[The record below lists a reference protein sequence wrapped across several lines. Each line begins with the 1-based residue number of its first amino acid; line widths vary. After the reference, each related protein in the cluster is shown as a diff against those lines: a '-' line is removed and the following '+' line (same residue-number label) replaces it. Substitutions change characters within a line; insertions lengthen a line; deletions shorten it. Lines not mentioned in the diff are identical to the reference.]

1 MSLHAV
7 RHERILEL
15 LDETA
20 SVRVSRLAKQLEV
33 SEMTVRRDLQLLEEQ
48 GKLRRVHGGA
58 VLTAPLALEPAST
71 RAARQQAEK
80 ESIADLA
87 AGFIAPDMN
96 VYIGGGST
104 TRPLADRA
112 TLGPAARFTTN
123 SIAIAETISDQ
134 SPRDVHLLGG
144 ALRAGARTM
153 IGPETIEMIERR
165 LFDVVFIG
173 ITAID
178 AEEGFLEPTEWHA
191 WLVRTLKRRAGKMI
205 VLADHRKFDARSD
218 FRVLAFDE
226 ANVLITDRQPL
237 QNHAEQMAD
246 TGLDVLWPS
255 ART

>member
-20 SVRVSRLAKQLEV
+20 SVRVSRLAMQLEV
-33 SEMTVRRDLQLLEEQ
+33 SEMTVRRDLQMLEEQ

-58 VLTAPLALEPAST
+58 VLTAPVKLEAASI

-80 ESIADLA
+80 ERIAELA
-87 AGFIAPDMN
+87 AGLIEPDMN

-112 TLGPAARFTTN
+112 ALGPAARFTTN
-123 SIAIAETISDQ
+123 SIAIAEAISDK

-144 ALRAGARTM
+144 ALRADARTM

-165 LFDVVFIG
+165 LFDVVFVG

-178 AEEGFLEPTEWHA
+178 STEGFLEPTEWHA

-205 VLADHRKFDARSD
+205 VLADHTKFVARSD

-226 ANVLITDRQPL
+226 ASVLITDRQPPR
-237 QNHAEQMAD
+237 NHAEPMAD
-246 TGLDVLWPS
+246 AGLEVLWPS
-255 ART
+255 TKT